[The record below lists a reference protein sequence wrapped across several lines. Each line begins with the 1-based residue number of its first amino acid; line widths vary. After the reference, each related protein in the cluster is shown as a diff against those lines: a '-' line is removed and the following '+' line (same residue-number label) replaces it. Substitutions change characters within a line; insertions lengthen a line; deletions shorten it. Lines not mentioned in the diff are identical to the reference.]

1 MLFLIIWI
9 KHEVVRL
16 VCGFQDPSLILFL
29 NNGINLAIL
38 HLSGKVDN
46 FIDKFMI
53 SQIGFVNTAAP
64 YFKNLEDISFIP
76 GGLETS
82 RQSSNLSVM

>member
-1 MLFLIIWI
+1 
-9 KHEVVRL
+9 
-16 VCGFQDPSLILFL
+16 
-29 NNGINLAIL
+29 
-38 HLSGKVDN
+38 
-46 FIDKFMI
+46 MI